1 MTMNSRNYMKL
12 QRYKEMNGKIEK
24 EKRTTKGYKLN

>member
-1 MTMNSRNYMKL
+1 MIMNSRNYTKL

-24 EKRTTKGYKLN
+24 EKHAIKGYKLN